1 MLTDKRGLREE
12 EVEGSYSWCHT
23 PRITG
28 SDSFKRKTTCRRN
41 SSGSQRMDRFCLTY
55 WSELTYCKN
64 SDCGVSRNI
73 QQVGNLSL
81 YMDVHV
87 HQYLP
92 QLSNLWGAGRHVGKV
107 PRSLAFAHA
116 TMSCIADCVQC
127 WVNTCISLGKQCVY
141 AGWSLSFGLSDGT
154 TSQAIYHCVKWH
166 LQPWTPST
174 SNSHLYTVT
183 LSSRQ
188 RGNV

>member
-1 MLTDKRGLREE
+1 M
-12 EVEGSYSWCHT
+12 H
-23 PRITG
+23 
-28 SDSFKRKTTCRRN
+28 
-41 SSGSQRMDRFCLTY
+41 RFRLTY
-55 WSELTYCKN
+55 RSDLTCCKN
-64 SDCGVSRNI
+64 RDCGFSRNI
-73 QQVGNLSL
+73 LQVWNLSL

-92 QLSNLWGAGRHVGKV
+92 QPSNLRGAGRYVVKV

-141 AGWSLSFGLSDGT
+141 AGRSLSFGLSDGT
-154 TSQAIYHCVKWH
+154 ASQAIYHCVKWH